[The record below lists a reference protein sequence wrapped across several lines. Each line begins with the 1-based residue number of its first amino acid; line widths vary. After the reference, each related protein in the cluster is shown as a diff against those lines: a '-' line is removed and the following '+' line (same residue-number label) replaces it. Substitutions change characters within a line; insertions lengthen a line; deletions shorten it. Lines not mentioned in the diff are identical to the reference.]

1 MNNANSFPTTLAADE
16 RFIRLP
22 EVLNVT
28 GLSRAS
34 VYRLEK
40 AGLFPRRL
48 KLTENTVAWK
58 LTDIRAWMES
68 RVEAAR

>member
-1 MNNANSFPTTLAADE
+1 MEVQE

-40 AGLFPRRL
+40 AKIFPKRF
-48 KLTENTVAWK
+48 KLTTNTVAWK
-58 LTDIRAWMES
+58 LSDIRGWMES
-68 RVEAAR
+68 RAEASA

>member
-1 MNNANSFPTTLAADE
+1 MDDQE

-40 AGLFPRRL
+40 AEAFPKRL
-48 KLTENTVAWK
+48 KLSANTVAWK
-58 LTDIRAWMES
+58 LTDVRAWMDS
-68 RVEAAR
+68 RVEAAS

>member
-1 MNNANSFPTTLAADE
+1 MERVTMEVQE

-34 VYRLEK
+34 VYRLE
-40 AGLFPRRL
+40 
-48 KLTENTVAWK
+48 
-58 LTDIRAWMES
+58 
-68 RVEAAR
+68 

>member
-1 MNNANSFPTTLAADE
+1 MERVTMEVQE

-40 AGLFPRRL
+40 ANIFPKRF
-48 KLTENTVAWK
+48 KLTTNTVAWK
-58 LTDIRAWMES
+58 LSDIRGWMES
-68 RVEAAR
+68 REEASAW